1 MRLFLLPGA
10 SQQDPDI
17 TAWFAERSH
26 ELGLLARNWFDAM
39 RACGD
44 DVTEILHDKQPTV
57 CVDDAAFAYVA
68 VYSKHVNIGFFGGA
82 DLEDPAVLLQGSG
95 KFMRHVKLTPELP
108 IDEDALRALISQ
120 AYTDM
125 KWRVGLAQ

>member
-10 SQQDPDI
+10 SKEDPEIAD
-17 TAWFAERSH
+17 WFADRSH
-26 ELGLLARNWFDAM
+26 ELGLLARTWYDVM
-39 RACGD
+39 RSCGD

-68 VYSKHVNIGFFGGA
+68 VYAKHVNVGFFGGA
-82 DLEDPAVLLQGSG
+82 DLEDPAALLQGSG
-95 KFMRHVKLTPELP
+95 KFMRHVKLVPAQSIE
-108 IDEDALRALISQ
+108 EDALRALINQ

-125 KWRVGLAQ
+125 KWRVGLEQ